1 MASRYS
7 TNLLM
12 PKGIP
17 TTGTRKPGAGRK
29 PSETTTTIAF
39 RVPLKF
45 ASDLKAAFKKL
56 LIDLKKQDPL
66 N

>member
-1 MASRYS
+1 
-7 TNLLM
+7 M

-29 PSETTTTIAF
+29 PSEPTTTIAF

-45 ASDLKAAFKKL
+45 ASDLKAAFKNL
-56 LIDLKKQDPL
+56 LIDLKKEDPL

>member
-1 MASRYS
+1 MVKYFLPC
-7 TNLLM
+7 NM

-29 PSETTTTIAF
+29 PSEPTTTISF
-39 RVPLKF
+39 RVPFQYASRLK
-45 ASDLKAAFKKL
+45 LAFKN
-56 LIDLKKQDPL
+56 LINELKKEEPL